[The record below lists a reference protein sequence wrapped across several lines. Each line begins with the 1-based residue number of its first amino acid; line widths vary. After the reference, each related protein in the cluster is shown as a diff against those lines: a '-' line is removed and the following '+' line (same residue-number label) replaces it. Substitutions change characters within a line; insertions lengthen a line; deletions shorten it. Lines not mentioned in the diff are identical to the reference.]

1 MTFPSAIK
9 TERGSNPTSERAHDQ
24 GLHQGPNQGPNLGQN
39 QGQNQGHPR
48 LRLVGLEDPPVSD
61 LDSASNRD
69 SVSDQE
75 QTTVVVEARARRVRE
90 LFDRHHQR
98 VVVFLRR
105 LTSSEQADDIAQE
118 VFFRLLQVRNIESR
132 EISVGYLFRI
142 GENLVRK
149 RYHRDQRHRRASE
162 ELRYRSEPVAGET
175 VGEHESYTGP
185 IESREMAF
193 VGSVALHQAMG
204 LLTNNEQAAIRLIIC
219 RGLSYEQAARSLG
232 VNVSTINNWKHRGVN
247 KLRRIID
254 EARLSTHSHG
264 RAGDPA

>member
-9 TERGSNPTSERAHDQ
+9 TESGSDSKP
-24 GLHQGPNQGPNLGQN
+24 
-39 QGQNQGHPR
+39 PR
-48 LRLVGLEDPPVSD
+48 LRLVGLG
-61 LDSASNRD
+61 RD
-69 SVSDQE
+69 SVSDHF
-75 QTTVVVEARARRVRE
+75 QTPVVAEERARRVRE
-90 LFDRHHQR
+90 LFDLHHQR

-118 VFFRLLQVRNIESR
+118 VFFRLLQVRNLESR

-162 ELRYRSEPVAGET
+162 ELRYRSEMVSGEIAGDQ
-175 VGEHESYTGP
+175 ESLSGA
-185 IESREMAF
+185 IGSREMAF
-193 VGSVALHQAMG
+193 VGSRALHQAMG
-204 LLTNNEQAAIRLIIC
+204 LLTDNEQAAIRLIIC

-254 EARLSTHSHG
+254 EARLQSHSHG
-264 RAGDPA
+264 RGGDSA

>member
-9 TERGSNPTSERAHDQ
+9 TESGSDSE
-24 GLHQGPNQGPNLGQN
+24 P
-39 QGQNQGHPR
+39 PR
-48 LRLVGLEDPPVSD
+48 LRLVGLG
-61 LDSASNRD
+61 RD
-69 SVSDQE
+69 SVSDHL
-75 QTTVVVEARARRVRE
+75 QTPVVAEERARRVRE
-90 LFDRHHQR
+90 LFDLHHQR

-118 VFFRLLQVRNIESR
+118 VFFRLLQVRNLESR

-162 ELRYRSEPVAGET
+162 ELRYRSETVSGEIAGDQ
-175 VGEHESYTGP
+175 ESFFGA
-185 IESREMAF
+185 IGSKEMTF
-193 VGSVALHQAMG
+193 VGSGALHQAME

-254 EARLSTHSHG
+254 EARLQSHSPG
-264 RAGDPA
+264 RSGDPA

>member
-9 TERGSNPTSERAHDQ
+9 TESGSDSE
-24 GLHQGPNQGPNLGQN
+24 P
-39 QGQNQGHPR
+39 PR
-48 LRLVGLEDPPVSD
+48 LRLVGLG
-61 LDSASNRD
+61 RD
-69 SVSDQE
+69 SVSDHL
-75 QTTVVVEARARRVRE
+75 QTPVVAEERARRVRE
-90 LFDRHHQR
+90 LFDLHHQR

-118 VFFRLLQVRNIESR
+118 VFFRLLQVRNLESR

-162 ELRYRSEPVAGET
+162 ELRYRSEMVSGEIAGDQ
-175 VGEHESYTGP
+175 ESLSGA
-185 IESREMAF
+185 IGSREMAF
-193 VGSVALHQAMG
+193 VGSRALHQAMG

-254 EARLSTHSHG
+254 EARLQSHSHG
-264 RAGDPA
+264 RGGDSA